1 MKKFRSITILA
12 LLLSFF
18 AATTISAQEDAPKG
32 KNVIVKIKT
41 SGECEMCK
49 ESIEKEV
56 NLMKG
61 VKSAVLDTATK
72 ILTVE
77 YNPKKT
83 SPEKIRTVISNL
95 GYDADDVKANNRAR
109 RQLPDCCK
117 APEGEAAPAADS
129 AR

>member
-1 MKKFRSITILA
+1 MKKLQSITILA
-12 LLLSFF
+12 LLLTFF
-18 AATTISAQEDAPKG
+18 AATGISAQEAPAQG
-32 KNVIVKIKT
+32 KTAIVKIKT

-61 VKSAVLDTATK
+61 VKSAVLDIETK
-72 ILTVE
+72 VLTVE

-83 SPEKIRTVISNL
+83 SPDKIRTVISNL
-95 GYDADDVKANNRAR
+95 GYDADEVKANNRTR

-117 APEGEAAPAADS
+117 APGGEGMPKADS

>member
-1 MKKFRSITILA
+1 MKKLQSITLLA
-12 LLLSFF
+12 LLLTFV
-18 AATTISAQEDAPKG
+18 AATTGTAQEAPPQG
-32 KNVIVKIKT
+32 KTATVNIKT

-72 ILTVE
+72 VLTVV

-117 APEGEAAPAADS
+117 MPGGEGMPKADS